1 MICNRVIQ
9 IFTLWWQLWWP
20 TYAVPMMMMAKDR
33 RCQRTVSRSKWR
45 REICKIPIGKST
57 LLWLKTWRDSGSN
70 DKSMGETGRKRKNWA
85 NLRNLT
91 FPPCCLICLRL
102 CAATYGK
109 KVWGLSWNWYYL
121 IVCRMVDSTY
131 KCGPLYMYRY
141 VICK

>member
-1 MICNRVIQ
+1 MRCNRVIQ

-33 RCQRTVSRSKWR
+33 RCQRTVSRSRWR

-57 LLWLKTWRDSGSN
+57 LLWLKNLERFRLKWQVKGRN
-70 DKSMGETGRKRKNWA
+70 RKEGRKTEQL
-85 NLRNLT
+85 LRNLT
-91 FPPCCLICLRL
+91 FPCCLKCLRL

-109 KVWGLSWNWYYL
+109 RVWGLSWNWYYL